1 MSARRPPRSGGK
13 KKDARAPAA
22 AAPPVS
28 GAKRKGD
35 YHDDGESGAEG
46 ERDLPPAK
54 RRVTD
59 ELGGAGPRICMH
71 CDTPQS
77 GAGGPCAACHLFP
90 FRTQDE
96 PANQIVLQKMGVLP
110 PPAASSAGSPATPA
124 AAATPKLSAKD
135 KELERLAAEGDDW
148 PRFSEAERISS
159 SEALKQG
166 RLTYRGGHQAK
177 LSNSLLKL
185 IRSGRF
191 TQLSLALPQ
200 DAAAAAAAAAAERGG
215 HTLSVDG
222 SGHISARVALKD
234 RPLLHM
240 NELMLVFF
248 TAILP
253 ALFDRPR
260 ALLDWAGL
268 MRTAVALNRGHGWP
282 VARDYVVA
290 ALNDCVPQREPF
302 HDFRAR
308 LLEEYWMQPAGGLGA
323 SPPQMTVTPQ
333 QQQQYGAPTEC
344 DADLSAQQ
352 HGDHPSR
359 A

>member
-1 MSARRPPRSGGK
+1 MPPIPLPHPGRARQPGPDRP
-13 KKDARAPAA
+13 AE
-22 AAPPVS
+22 
-28 GAKRKGD
+28 
-35 YHDDGESGAEG
+35 DG
-46 ERDLPPAK
+46 R
-54 RRVTD
+54 
-59 ELGGAGPRICMH
+59 
-71 CDTPQS
+71 
-77 GAGGPCAACHLFP
+77 
-90 FRTQDE
+90 
-96 PANQIVLQKMGVLP
+96 
-110 PPAASSAGSPATPA
+110 PAASRRATGGPVWHA
-124 AAATPKLSAKD
+124 RSNRHAQALSAKD

-148 PRFSEAERISS
+148 PLFDDTKRISS
-159 SEALKQG
+159 DEALKQG
-166 RLTYRGGHQAK
+166 RLTFREGHQAK

-222 SGHISARVALKD
+222 SGHISARVALKV

-240 NELMLVFF
+240 NALMLVFF

-268 MRTAVALNRGHGWP
+268 MRTAVALNRCHGWP

-290 ALNDCVPQREPF
+290 ALNDYVPQREPF

-308 LLEEYWMQPAGGLGA
+308 LLEEHWMQPAGGLGVPTA
-323 SPPQMTVTPQ
+323 DDRHTATAAAAVRRTGGERRRPERTTAPSDPGIADRVSSLARAARAPLRGYGQMRP
-333 QQQQYGAPTEC
+333 G
-344 DADLSAQQ
+344 LSVIHAALYF
-352 HGDHPSR
+352 PSGVAMESR
-359 A
+359 EFCSFYVSAFYFILCMMGLATQ

>member
-1 MSARRPPRSGGK
+1 
-13 KKDARAPAA
+13 
-22 AAPPVS
+22 
-28 GAKRKGD
+28 
-35 YHDDGESGAEG
+35 
-46 ERDLPPAK
+46 
-54 RRVTD
+54 
-59 ELGGAGPRICMH
+59 
-71 CDTPQS
+71 
-77 GAGGPCAACHLFP
+77 
-90 FRTQDE
+90 
-96 PANQIVLQKMGVLP
+96 MGVLP
-110 PPAASSAGSPATPA
+110 PPAAPPAGPSGAP

-148 PRFSEAERISS
+148 PRFGEAEGISS

-177 LSNSLLKL
+177 SSNSLLKL

-234 RPLLHM
+234 LSLQHM

-248 TAILP
+248 SAIAP

-268 MRTAVALNRGHGWP
+268 MRTALALNRCHGWP

-308 LLEEYWMQPAGGLGA
+308 LLEEHWMQSAWTLGA

-333 QQQQYGAPTEC
+333 QQQQYDAPAES
-344 DADLSAQQ
+344 DADLSAQV
-352 HGDHPSR
+352 
-359 A
+359 